1 MKKPIV
7 SSLLISCV
15 FLAVFKCVAAAD
27 DCGSR
32 TRLISVSGTSEIS
45 VPADEAIL
53 RLAVETRDKDLRI
66 AKSQNDKRAK
76 KVIALVRATGVDEKD
91 IQTSE
96 LSMGAQYSEEK
107 VPRMLGYEVSQT
119 IVITL
124 KNLSKYD
131 KLMTGLLE
139 AGITRVHGV
148 DFSVA
153 DPRRFRDEAR
163 SKAVRAAKEKAVA
176 VASDLGQTI
185 GKPWE
190 ISEQN
195 EVGTFFSAANSM
207 GVIGGVPESQSP
219 TIAPGSVTFKASVR
233 VSFQLE

>member
-1 MKKPIV
+1 MQRLMATLFV
-7 SSLLISCV
+7 
-15 FLAVFKCVAAAD
+15 LAVFLTGSVVTAAAE
-27 DCGSR
+27 DCCPR
-32 TRLISVSGTSEIS
+32 TRLISVSGISEVS
-45 VPADEAIL
+45 SPPDEAIL

-66 AKSQNDKRAK
+66 AKSQNDKNAR
-76 KVIALVRATGVDEKD
+76 KVIALAQKMGVDQKD

-119 IVITL
+119 IAITL
-124 KNLSKYD
+124 KDISKYD

-148 DFSVA
+148 DFNVA
-153 DPRRFRDEAR
+153 EPRKFRDEAR
-163 SKAVRAAKEKAVA
+163 SKAIRAAKEKAA
-176 VASDLGQTI
+176 AMASELGQTI

-195 EVGTFFSAANSM
+195 EVGTLFTRANSYGM
-207 GVIGGVPESQSP
+207 VAGVPESESS
-219 TIAPGSVTFKASVR
+219 TVAPGQVTFKVSVR